1 VTLSLVATLLLLLYC
16 ALLVAGA
23 VQDVISLR
31 ISNLIC
37 VAVLAVAA
45 AALVVDPG
53 PGWWEHPLSFAIM
66 LGLGIALFALGW
78 FGGGDAKLMAAAA
91 MAFDLGGLVRF
102 VLGVLILGGLVA
114 ILSLV
119 FGRLFRRNRGLLK
132 ERRSIPYGVAIA
144 AGALVSVWLFP
155 HFTVFGAGEAAN
167 FFQASDW
174 WNRQGS
180 R

>member
-1 VTLSLVATLLLLLYC
+1 VTGDLAGLVLLVLYC
-16 ALLVAGA
+16 GLLIAGA

-31 ISNLIC
+31 ISNLIS

-45 AALVVDPG
+45 AALVVHLG
-53 PGWWEHPLSFAIM
+53 LGWWEHPLSFAIM
-66 LGLGIALFALGW
+66 LCLGIVLFALGW

-91 MAFDLGGLVRF
+91 MAFDMSGLVRF
-102 VLGVLILGGLVA
+102 VLGVFIIGGLVA

-119 FGRLFRRNRGLLK
+119 FGRLLRRNRGPLK

-144 AGALVSVWLFP
+144 AGALAAVWLFP
-155 HFTVFGAGEAAN
+155 HFTVFAAGEAP
-167 FFQASDW
+167 
-174 WNRQGS
+174 NRGLELIRQLEG